1 MARSG
6 PPIVTSAVRLERGA
20 DEWTLSCKVD
30 APGLG
35 VPERFFYTVQRP
47 PANGAELSAC
57 PFVPPLVLL
66 AAYNSRDLIIEA
78 PVSQVLLD
86 HVRGVLALWHQ
97 SDRNAT
103 LIDVTAVPVALT
115 RRASAAASF
124 FSGGVDSFYS
134 VLATDSR
141 YGSSDPRF
149 IRFLIFCHG
158 FDIPLDDLRREADVR
173 AHLERAAGDLG
184 KELVT
189 VRTNAR
195 DFVKR
200 IGWTRHGYGP
210 CLGGVGLAL
219 SPITDTV
226 YRPAS
231 YAYHQFPPGGSN
243 AAHPFFDSLWS
254 TETLDIV
261 HSGAEATRA
270 EKIACL
276 SRSSAALAHLR
287 VCWQNVGKAYN
298 CCRCEKC
305 LRTMADLELCGV
317 LDGME
322 AFPLP
327 LTPDVLRSVRIQPH
341 LLGFWQEWLEHAR
354 QANIDLALC
363 DTVAEL
369 VSRERFEQS
378 SAGRAMRMFV
388 RRPLSGIGFTPSRLR
403 EIDVALL
410 EGRGLRTFQ
419 KMRHWLRS

>member
-6 PPIVTSAVRLERGA
+6 PPIVTSALRLERGA

-47 PANGAELSAC
+47 PANGAEVSAC

-86 HVRGVLALWHQ
+86 HLRGVLALWHQ
-97 SDRNAT
+97 RDRNAKP
-103 LIDVTAVPVALT
+103 IDVTAVPVALT

-134 VLATDSR
+134 VIDADSR

-158 FDIPLDDLRREADVR
+158 FDIPLDDLRRAAHVR
-173 AHLERAAGDLG
+173 ANLERAACNLG

-189 VRTNAR
+189 VRTNASHYVR
-195 DFVKR
+195 SL
-200 IGWTRHGYGP
+200 GWTRHGYGP
-210 CLGGVGLAL
+210 CLGGLGLAL
-219 SPITDTV
+219 SPIADTV
-226 YRPAS
+226 YRPSS
-231 YAYHQFPPGGSN
+231 YAYHQLPPGSN

-254 TETLDIV
+254 TETVDIV
-261 HSGAEATRA
+261 HSGAESTRG
-270 EKIACL
+270 EKIARL
-276 SRSSAALAHLR
+276 SRSSVALAHLR
-287 VCWQNVGKAYN
+287 VCWQNVGQTYN

-305 LRTMADLELCGV
+305 LRTMADLELHGV

-341 LLGFWQEWLEHAR
+341 LLEFWQEWLERAR
-354 QANIDLALC
+354 QANIDEALC
-363 DTVAEL
+363 DTVAQL
-369 VSRERFEQS
+369 VTRERFEQS

-388 RRPLSGIGFTPSRLR
+388 RRPLSSIGFTPSRLR

-410 EGRGLRTFQ
+410 QGRGLRTFQ
-419 KMRHWLRS
+419 KMRQWLRS